1 MLNVD
6 DLVNELRGVHPSFDR
21 GRVAPI
27 VARQFLVRA
36 TNFILGQIS
45 DEDVDIASAE
55 ALVLARRESDDE
67 LPGYFDALDDAANI
81 RNRVQIAPF
90 SNLADNMMILN
101 KEGRYQEVVVVPL
114 SQQYPSDYEDVDTF
128 VFPSVGRRGSFLL
141 LTDLRVLGKS
151 AHGWEQLPG
160 PIVFNY
166 VPYFEPGEANYE
178 TLEVPKALRGAIISR
193 ASEQLALR
201 LGEFRYHAQVKG
213 DFGVEVVRVIN
224 QLAHAG
230 SGFSQVS

>member
-45 DEDVDIASAE
+45 DEDEDIAAVE
-55 ALVLARRESDDE
+55 ASVSARREDDE
-67 LPGYFDALDDAANI
+67 ALPGYLDALEDAANV
-81 RNRVQIAPF
+81 RNRVEIAPF
-90 SNLADNMMILN
+90 SNITDNIMILN
-101 KEGRYQEVVVVPL
+101 DEGRYQEVFMVPL
-114 SQQYPSDYEDVDTF
+114 SQQYPGDYDESDTF
-128 VFPSVGRRGSFLL
+128 VFPSLGRRGSFLH
-141 LTDLRVLGKS
+141 LTDLRVLGES
-151 AHGWEQLPG
+151 NHGWEQLPG
-160 PIVFNY
+160 PLLFNY
-166 VPYFEPGEANYE
+166 VPYFEPGEANYV

-193 ASEQLALR
+193 AGEQLALR
-201 LGEFRYHAQVKG
+201 IGEYRYHAQVKG
-213 DFGVEVVRVIN
+213 EFGVEVVRVIN